1 MKIAWLHEKLGSWG
15 GAESNVLASALAL
28 RNRGHENHLLH
39 RGGTGRGEEA
49 WADAFSSTTLVQGTS
64 DTSAALQRLQ
74 PDIVWIHNWSDYP
87 LFPELVSGP
96 VPVARMLH
104 DHTTYCLRTY
114 KYHPLTRR
122 ICQRPASLACI
133 FPCGAIVR
141 RGPGKLPV
149 VDPRSLGKKFAEIA
163 ANRLLRHV
171 VVASRAMRRECL
183 QNGFAESALTI
194 LPPVS
199 PEGEKPS
206 APPEPG
212 RLLYVGQLIRGKGVD
227 VLVEALPRL
236 RGAWHLHIAGEG
248 TAGGKLRKMVRA
260 RSLEE
265 RVTFHGHLAPDQ
277 VNLLFAQTQ
286 VVVFPSMWPEPF
298 GLVGVEAM
306 RRGKPVVAF
315 DVGGVPDW
323 LEDGRNGL
331 LVPWGDRT
339 RLASA
344 IQRLLDAP
352 DEAQKLGEAGRK
364 MSRERFSF
372 DAYMENLEHYLR
384 SVSAPAPTTA

>member
-15 GAESNVLASALAL
+15 GAESNVLASARAL

-39 RGGTGRGEEA
+39 RGGTGRSEEA
-49 WADAFSSTTLVQGTS
+49 WAEAFSSATLVQGTS
-64 DTSAALQRLQ
+64 DTSAALQRLR
-74 PDIVWIHNWSDYP
+74 PDVIWIHNWPDYE
-87 LFPELVSGP
+87 LFPELVAGP

-122 ICQRPASLACI
+122 ICQRPASFACI
-133 FPCGAIVR
+133 FPCAAIVR
-141 RGPGKLPV
+141 RGAGKFPV
-149 VDPRSLGKKFAEIA
+149 VDPGSLRKKFAEIA
-163 ANRLLRHV
+163 ANGLLRHV
-171 VVASRAMRRECL
+171 VVASQAMRRECL
-183 QNGFAESALTI
+183 QNGFTESALTI

-199 PEGEKPS
+199 PEGGQTPAAS
-206 APPEPG
+206 EPG
-212 RLLYVGQLIRGKGVD
+212 RLLFVGQLIRGKGVD
-227 VLVEALPRL
+227 VLVKTLPRL
-236 RGAWHLHIAGEG
+236 RGAWHLDIAGEG
-248 TAGGKLRKMVRA
+248 TAGATLRKMVSA
-260 RSLEE
+260 RGLDQ

-277 VNLLFAQTQ
+277 VNRLFAQAQ
-286 VVVFPSMWPEPF
+286 MVVFPSMWPEPF

-323 LEDGRNGL
+323 LEDDHNGL

-339 RLASA
+339 RLAAA

-352 DEAQKLGEAGRK
+352 DEAQKLGENGRK
-364 MSRERFSF
+364 MSLERFSF
-372 DAYMENLEHYLR
+372 DAYVENLEHYLL